1 MKETGAVHNEAPTFE
16 VHDTRQPLTDEYEVL
31 VHEPIK

>member
-1 MKETGAVHNEAPTFE
+1 MHNEAPTFE